1 MDNDLPAQVDVLKA
15 LIEKEEENYKL
26 AIKQNAE
33 YETLKKITNTE
44 SEKCLAS
51 FRQVRQT
58 G

>member
-33 YETLKKITNTE
+33 YETLKKIREQIRNL
-44 SEKCLAS
+44 KNDLQALDK
-51 FRQVRQT
+51 
-58 G
+58 